1 MALQR
6 LALSKPLNLV
16 LKKAAI
22 QRVKELVHFTKVLRN
37 ATALRR
43 P

>member
-1 MALQR
+1 MARQR
-6 LALSKPLNLV
+6 LALRELLNLV

-22 QRVKELVHFTKVLRN
+22 QRVKELVDFTKVLRD
-37 ATALRR
+37 ATDLRR